1 MNCCEK
7 NDEEDFKL
15 ENDSQSDP
23 ELIKKRNII
32 KRERDYCVK
41 VNSELLKQCKEH
53 KKILDM
59 RYDDIYK
66 FITIIQTSVIISST
80 VSSFIQA
87 LSPTIELTKDIEFT
101 ITLIVTTYISVILSL
116 AKFFKLDDKKES
128 IHNLREKFAELHN
141 KIRYRLDTLK
151 PWSSPEFINVHDH
164 ESKYKCWETEKEKS
178 YMDYNKI
185 IEDKQA
191 LFMEF
196 EKLIDS
202 KLKNKYLV
210 LINEELKQN
219 NKILAKKCALQG
231 RLQGIKHDIISKNDE
246 NSDSDSDSEHELNSK
261 NNIVTRDRHLTI
273 AENV

>member
-1 MNCCEK
+1 MNCCDT
-7 NDEEDFKL
+7 NNEEDLKL
-15 ENDSQSDP
+15 ENESQGNP
-23 ELIKKRNII
+23 ELINKRSII

-41 VNSELLKQCKEH
+41 INSALLKQCKEH

-66 FITIIQTSVIISST
+66 FITIIQTSVIILST

-87 LSPTIELTKDIEFT
+87 LGPTIELTKDIEFT

-151 PWSSPEFINVHDH
+151 PWSSNEFINVHDH
-164 ESKYKCWETEKEKS
+164 ESKYKTWETEREKT

-202 KLKNKYLV
+202 KLKNQYLV

-219 NKILAKKCALQG
+219 NKILAKKCALQNK
-231 RLQGIKHDIISKNDE
+231 LQVKQDDF
-246 NSDSDSDSEHELNSK
+246 SDDDSELNSND
-261 NNIVTRDRHLTI
+261 NNITRDRHLTI

>member
-1 MNCCEK
+1 MSCLPCTNHE
-7 NDEEDFKL
+7 DEITAD
-15 ENDSQSDP
+15 NDSQNDT
-23 ELIKKRNII
+23 ELIKKRSII

-41 VNSELLKQCKEH
+41 VNTELLQQCKEH

-66 FITIIQTSVIISST
+66 YITIIQTSVIIMST

-87 LSPTIELTKDIEFT
+87 LGSNIVVSDKSEFV
-101 ITLIVTTYISVILSL
+101 ISLVVTTYISIVLSL

-151 PWSSPEFINVHDH
+151 PWSSREFINTHDH
-164 ESKYKCWETEKEKS
+164 DSKYKKWETAKEET

-185 IEDKQA
+185 IEDKQGM
-191 LFMEF
+191 FMEF

-202 KLKNKYLV
+202 KLKNYYLAIINIELSQNKKLKEDRKSKMQFLLDDNHSDDTDMHISTPRQKYFNTSM
-210 LINEELKQN
+210 NEDN
-219 NKILAKKCALQG
+219 N
-231 RLQGIKHDIISKNDE
+231 
-246 NSDSDSDSEHELNSK
+246 
-261 NNIVTRDRHLTI
+261 V
-273 AENV
+273 

>member
-1 MNCCEK
+1 
-7 NDEEDFKL
+7 
-15 ENDSQSDP
+15 
-23 ELIKKRNII
+23 
-32 KRERDYCVK
+32 
-41 VNSELLKQCKEH
+41 
-53 KKILDM
+53 M

-87 LSPTIELTKDIEFT
+87 LSPTIKLTKELEFT

-231 RLQGIKHDIISKNDE
+231 RLQGIKHGIVNINDE
-246 NSDSDSDSEHELNSK
+246 HSESDSEHDGK
-261 NNIVTRDRHLTI
+261 IITRDRHLTI